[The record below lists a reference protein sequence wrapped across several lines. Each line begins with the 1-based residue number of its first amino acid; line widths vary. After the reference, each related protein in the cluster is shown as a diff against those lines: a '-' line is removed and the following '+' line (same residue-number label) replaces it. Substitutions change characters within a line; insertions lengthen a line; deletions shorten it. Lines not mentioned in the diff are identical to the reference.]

1 MVFRGLARGVEPFG
15 LPALGG
21 LFADD
26 QCPQLDTC
34 AITNDRLLQAIRAL
48 AFFDSGKALARVN
61 YRDMGTEELGSVYE
75 SLLELHPTIAV
86 APWTFG
92 FIGDGQE
99 ENVRGSERKTTGSYY
114 TPPVLVNELIKS
126 ALVPVIEQTLK
137 DNPERPREALLG
149 LKIVD
154 PACGS
159 GHFLLAA
166 ARQVAAEVARL
177 DAGPDTPGEALRQH
191 ALRDVVQH
199 CIYGVDSNPLA
210 VELCKTALWIET
222 VEPGKPL
229 SFLDA
234 HIRCG
239 DSLVGILD
247 PKMMEDGI
255 PDEAY
260 KPLTGDEKTVAN
272 ALKRR
277 NQQAG
282 QSIQGNLFDP
292 EGLKP
297 IAVASFDLDAMPED
311 TLEQIEAKRKAWQI
325 SQEDQALKQQELRSD
340 LFVGAFFAPKTQENA
355 EKSSSHRRSEPSLAG
370 TSTTARAR

>member
-26 QCPQLDTC
+26 QCPHLDTC

-99 ENVRGSERKTTGSYY
+99 ENIRGSERKTTGSYY

-199 CIYGVDSNPLA
+199 CIYGVDNNPLA

-247 PKMMEDGI
+247 PKIMEDGI

-260 KPLTGDEKTVAN
+260 KPLTGDEKAVAN

-282 QSIQGNLFDP
+282 QSVQGNLFDP

-297 IAVASFDLDAMPED
+297 LAVASFDLDAMPED
-311 TLEQIEAKRKAWQI
+311 TLEQIEAKRQAWNKA
-325 SQEDQALKQQELRSD
+325 QEDRGVPPQEAARGRLVRC
-340 LFVGAFFAPKTQENA
+340 FRHQEV
-355 EKSSSHRRSEPSLAG
+355 LQ
-370 TSTTARAR
+370 